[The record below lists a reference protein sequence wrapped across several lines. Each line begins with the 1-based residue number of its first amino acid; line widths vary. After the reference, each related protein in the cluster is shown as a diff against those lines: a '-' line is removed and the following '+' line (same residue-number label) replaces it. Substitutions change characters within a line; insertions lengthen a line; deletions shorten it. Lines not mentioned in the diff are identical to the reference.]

1 MQRDAKIGRL
11 GAALALALVGALCGR
26 GWAQDQPAPPRPADD
41 AEWRAQIEA
50 RMRQLEQ
57 ENPQV
62 RRQVGEV
69 APTQQALMR
78 RPQVRRPFTLGIRPE
93 QTTPEFF
100 DLNKYA
106 AEGDF

>member
-57 ENPQV
+57 ENREL

-69 APTQQALMR
+69 AQTQQAVMR
-78 RPQVRRPFTLGIRPE
+78 DAQSRGAFTLEIRPE

-100 DLNKYA
+100 DLNKY
-106 AEGDF
+106 